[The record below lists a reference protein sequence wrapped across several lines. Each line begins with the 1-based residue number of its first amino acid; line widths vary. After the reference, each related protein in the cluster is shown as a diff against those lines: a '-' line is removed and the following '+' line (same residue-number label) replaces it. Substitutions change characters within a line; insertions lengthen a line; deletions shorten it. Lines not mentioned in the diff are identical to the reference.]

1 MPSPDEVDLKYSL
14 SYIFG
19 GGGGGARIFSGG
31 GGGVTSVGLNF
42 RLAWRTL

>member
-19 GGGGGARIFSGG
+19 GGGARIFSGG
-31 GGGVTSVGLNF
+31 GGGATSVGLNF